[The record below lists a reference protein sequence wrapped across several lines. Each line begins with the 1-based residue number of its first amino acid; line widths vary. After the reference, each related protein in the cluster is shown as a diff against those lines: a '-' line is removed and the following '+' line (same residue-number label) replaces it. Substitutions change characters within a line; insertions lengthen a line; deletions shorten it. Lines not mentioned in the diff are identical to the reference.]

1 MQSKL
6 KNYNE
11 TINYLYGLRK
21 HGIKLGLDNIKGLM
35 GILGGPHKSF
45 HCIHIAGTNGKG
57 STATAIA
64 SILAES
70 GLRTGLFTS
79 PHLVSFTERIR
90 INGEPITESEVIDLA
105 AGIRRLIRKT
115 GLNPTF
121 FEFVTAMAFYYFAE
135 RNVDW
140 AVIETGMGGR
150 LDATNIVHPDLTVI
164 TNISLDHSEFL
175 GDKISDIT
183 YEKAGIIKPGV
194 PLITASQI
202 PDVVSRL
209 SGIAEKQNAEIHIYN
224 KDFSGSPVG
233 MDERETT
240 LDYAGYGK
248 YENLRAPL
256 PGEYQLF
263 NICTA
268 IRACEI
274 LRQREVP
281 VSDASIRA
289 GLHNIRLEGRLER
302 VSDDPPIILDSAHN
316 PEAAGYLA
324 LSVKRLFADK
334 KIILVAGIMDDKD
347 IHGILNPLV
356 KISESVILTRASHD
370 RAASPEKME
379 EIMAA
384 IQDGKSDKR
393 PLKVQKTG
401 TVSQAINLAIS
412 ICPEDGIILVAGSFY
427 TSGEVKEVLGFKGIL
442 PGLRE

>member
-35 GILGGPHKSF
+35 NILGGPHKSF

-79 PHLVSFTERIR
+79 PHLLSFTERIR
-90 INGEPITESEVIDLA
+90 INGESITESEVIDLA
-105 AGIRRLIRKT
+105 TGIRQSIRKT

-121 FEFVTAMAFYYFAE
+121 FEFVTAMAFYYFAK

-150 LDATNIVHPDLTVI
+150 LDATNVVHPDLTVI
-164 TNISLDHSEFL
+164 TNISRDHSEFL
-175 GDKISDIT
+175 GNKISDIT

-194 PLITASQI
+194 PVITASQI
-202 PDVVSRL
+202 PDVVSQL
-209 SGIAEKQNAEIHIYN
+209 SGIAKKRNAEIHIYN
-224 KDFSGSPVG
+224 KDFSGSPVS
-233 MDERETT
+233 MDKRETT

-248 YENLRAPL
+248 YKNLRVPL

-268 IRACEI
+268 VRACEI
-274 LRQREVP
+274 LKQREVP
-281 VSDASIRA
+281 ISDTSMRA
-289 GLHNIRLEGRLER
+289 GLQNVSLEGRLER

-316 PEAAGYLA
+316 PEAAGSLA
-324 LSVKRLFADK
+324 LSVKRLFADR

-356 KISESVILTRASHD
+356 EISESVILTRAGYD

-384 IQDGKSDKR
+384 IQDGRSNGR
-393 PLKVQKTG
+393 PLKVHKTG
-401 TVSQAINLAIS
+401 TVSEAINLAKS
-412 ICPEDGIILVAGSFY
+412 ICPRDGIILVAGSFY
-427 TSGEVKEVLGFKGIL
+427 TSGEVKEVLGCKSVL